1 MTGDWRQCGQRPC
14 HEPSQSAS
22 SRSRHAEAHRTV
34 IRCPSGSCRLLP
46 NDVCTGGRP
55 TQWRP
60 RDWLCRS
67 PRTGTG
73 TGARCRQPA
82 QMPPQLL
89 LADVVLVGY
98 RPLAPGE
105 CCGMILATRLSST
118 CRRFGWQVRRRENWR
133 ARPETWCVWS
143 PGAGMWLV
151 QRPSDWC
158 QWCGCQTSSCRG
170 SVLLQWTCNANGV
183 VVVVKDTLMV
193 WPWYCHAHALARMI
207 WETRHT
213 RLLRYCHAANV

>member
-1 MTGDWRQCGQRPC
+1 MCVQVDGQRSGVR
-14 HEPSQSAS
+14 EIGFAAALERALGQELVVDSQLK
-22 SRSRHAEAHRTV
+22 
-34 IRCPSGSCRLLP
+34 C
-46 NDVCTGGRP
+46 
-55 TQWRP
+55 
-60 RDWLCRS
+60 
-67 PRTGTG
+67 
-73 TGARCRQPA
+73 
-82 QMPPQLL
+82 PPQLL